1 MFMTM
6 MNGLESLLNYNRAI
20 RITGSLA
27 EVLEHLR
34 QFRKAQTEMNRTGNY
49 RPLDLS
55 STVFYV
61 YKCTDN

>member
-1 MFMTM
+1 
-6 MNGLESLLNYNRAI
+6 MNNSAMDALLGDNRAI

-27 EVLEHLR
+27 QLLDHLR
-34 QFRKAQTEMNRTGNY
+34 QFRMAQVEMNRTGNY

-55 STVFYV
+55 TTVFYV